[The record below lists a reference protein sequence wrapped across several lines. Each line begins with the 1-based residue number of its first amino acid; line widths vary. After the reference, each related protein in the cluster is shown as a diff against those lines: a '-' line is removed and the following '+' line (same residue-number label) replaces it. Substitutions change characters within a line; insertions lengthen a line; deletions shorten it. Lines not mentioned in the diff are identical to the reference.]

1 MIMMIKSVLSMMI
14 GFILS
19 LIVGFILI
27 PILKNKKA
35 NQSLSVYLEERHK
48 KKGWY
53 SNNGWVNIYNTYN
66 YFSNIYVF
74 C

>member
-35 NQSLSVYLEERHK
+35 DIQGADNDFDMPASR
-48 KKGWY
+48 
-53 SNNGWVNIYNTYN
+53 
-66 YFSNIYVF
+66 
-74 C
+74 